1 MLRDLAYL
9 FFPYHCPGCQ
19 NPLYRNEGAICFS
32 CRHLLPLGDFH
43 NVNAKKLEKVFYGRA
58 NIENATA
65 LLIFRKESIVQKIIH
80 DLKYRGN
87 QRIGQELGKWLGAE
101 LVRNTNYSNIDIV
114 VPVPLHKKRLKERG
128 YNQVER
134 FGKEIA
140 MALNA
145 QYQDQVLLK
154 KSYNKKQ
161 SKSGRFHR
169 WINTSETFTIT
180 NTSLLENKHILLVD
194 DIITTGSTIEACVNQ
209 LKSIK
214 KIKISVAA
222 MAFTES

>member
-1 MLRDLAYL
+1 M
-9 FFPYHCPGCQ
+9 
-19 NPLYRNEGAICFS
+19 
-32 CRHLLPLGDFH
+32 
-43 NVNAKKLEKVFYGRA
+43 
-58 NIENATA
+58 
-65 LLIFRKESIVQKIIH
+65 QKIIH

-101 LVRNTNYSNIDIV
+101 LARNNNYNNIDIV

-140 MALNA
+140 LALNA
-145 QYQDQVLLK
+145 QYQDKVLLK

-169 WINTSETFTIT
+169 WMNTSETFTMT